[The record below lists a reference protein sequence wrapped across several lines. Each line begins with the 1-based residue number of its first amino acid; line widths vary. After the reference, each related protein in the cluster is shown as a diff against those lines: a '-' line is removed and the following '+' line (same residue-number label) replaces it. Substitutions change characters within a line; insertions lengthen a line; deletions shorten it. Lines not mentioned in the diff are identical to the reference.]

1 VVRQIEEQ
9 KQLMRR
15 WFESALWSSR
25 LVVLLAVIT
34 AVLAGVALF
43 LLIGLQTFG
52 VLVNMFHCID
62 PTMAVEQREAI
73 MRESILRLITMI
85 DGYLLGAF
93 MLIFGFGLYE
103 LFLAPIQE
111 AKASIM
117 SARILRV
124 ESLDDL
130 KSRLGKVILIILIV
144 EAFKD
149 GFQIKAESPLDV
161 VYVAA
166 SIALIG
172 LALYLTHSSG
182 SEKRKPG
189 SDTQE

>member
-1 VVRQIEEQ
+1 
-9 KQLMRR
+9 MRK

-43 LLIGLQTFG
+43 LVIGLQTLG
-52 VLVNMFHCID
+52 VLANVFHCID
-62 PTMAVEQREAI
+62 PTMAAEQRETI
-73 MRESILRLITMI
+73 MHDNILRLITMI

-103 LFLAPIQE
+103 LFLAQIQE
-111 AKASIM
+111 AKASRM
-117 SARILRV
+117 SARILHV

-144 EAFKD
+144 EIFKD
-149 GFQIKAESPLDV
+149 GFQIKAQSPLDV
-161 VYVAA
+161 LYVAA
-166 SIALIG
+166 GIALIG

-182 SEKRKPG
+182 SEKKKAE
-189 SDTQE
+189 SDTQD

>member
-1 VVRQIEEQ
+1 
-9 KQLMRR
+9 M
-15 WFESALWSSR
+15 
-25 LVVLLAVIT
+25 
-34 AVLAGVALF
+34 LAGVALF
-43 LLIGLQTFG
+43 LVIGLQTFG
-52 VLVNMFHCID
+52 VVANMFHCID
-62 PTMAVEQREAI
+62 PTMAVEQRETI

-103 LFLAPIQE
+103 LFIAQIQE
-111 AKASIM
+111 AKASRM

-144 EAFKD
+144 ETFKD

-161 VYVAA
+161 LYVAA
-166 SIALIG
+166 SIALVG

-182 SEKRKPG
+182 SENKKAG

>member
-1 VVRQIEEQ
+1 
-9 KQLMRR
+9 MRK
-15 WFESALWSSR
+15 WFETALWSSR
-25 LVVLLAVIT
+25 LVVLFAVVT
-34 AVLAGVALF
+34 GVLAGVALF
-43 LLIGLQTFG
+43 VAIGVQSFW
-52 VLVNMFHCID
+52 VLATMFHCVD
-62 PTMAVEQREAI
+62 PTMAVEQRETI

-103 LFLAPIQE
+103 LFVTEIRE
-111 AKASIM
+111 AKESRM

-144 EAFKD
+144 ETFKD
-149 GFQIKAESPLDV
+149 GFQIKAESPLEV
-161 VYVAA
+161 LYVAA
-166 SIALIG
+166 SIALVG

-182 SEKRKPG
+182 SEKRKAL
-189 SDTQE
+189 SDTPD

>member
-1 VVRQIEEQ
+1 
-9 KQLMRR
+9 MRR

-34 AVLAGVALF
+34 TVLAGVALF
-43 LLIGLQTFG
+43 LVIGLETFG
-52 VLVNMFHCID
+52 VLAKMFHCVD
-62 PTMAVEQREAI
+62 PTMPVEQRETV
-73 MRESILRLITMI
+73 MREGIIRLITMI

-103 LFLAPIQE
+103 LFLAQIQE
-111 AKASIM
+111 AKASRM

-144 EAFKD
+144 ETFKD
-149 GFQIKAESPLDV
+149 GFQIKAQSPLDV
-161 VYVAA
+161 LYVAG

-182 SEKRKPG
+182 SEKTNAG
-189 SDTQE
+189 SKASE

>member
-1 VVRQIEEQ
+1 
-9 KQLMRR
+9 
-15 WFESALWSSR
+15 
-25 LVVLLAVIT
+25 
-34 AVLAGVALF
+34 
-43 LLIGLQTFG
+43 
-52 VLVNMFHCID
+52 
-62 PTMAVEQREAI
+62 
-73 MRESILRLITMI
+73 MI

-103 LFLAPIQE
+103 LFLAQIQE
-111 AKASIM
+111 AKVSRM

-144 EAFKD
+144 EIFKD
-149 GFQIKAESPLDV
+149 GFQIKTQSPLDV
-161 VYVAA
+161 LYVAA

-182 SEKRKPG
+182 SENKKVE
-189 SDTQE
+189 SDRQQ

>member
-1 VVRQIEEQ
+1 
-9 KQLMRR
+9 MRR

-43 LLIGLQTFG
+43 LVIGLQTFG

-62 PTMAVEQREAI
+62 PTMAVEQRETI
-73 MRESILRLITMI
+73 MSESIIRLITMI

-103 LFLAPIQE
+103 LFLAQIQE
-111 AKASIM
+111 AKASRM

-124 ESLDDL
+124 ESLEDL

-144 EAFKD
+144 ETFKD
-149 GFQIKAESPLDV
+149 GFQIRTQSPLDV
-161 VYVAA
+161 LCVAA

-182 SEKRKPG
+182 SEKTKAG
-189 SDTQE
+189 SDMPE